1 MTFSLI
7 QVSLICLVYLSLLF
21 GVAYATEQGW
31 LPDNIIY
38 HPITYVF
45 SLGIFASA
53 WSYYGVIELAENYG
67 YGALAYYLGTGAL
80 FLFAPV
86 ALKPLFELA
95 RRFQIN
101 SIADLLTF
109 RYHSQSVGGIVSICM
124 LLSMAPLIALQI
136 KAVADTA
143 GIMKQFNDIE
153 AQANNL
159 KFGSREIIALAYC
172 ILVALFAMQFGAK
185 REVHKGLISVM
196 AFESI
201 VKLLGL
207 ITIGLAAVYAVFNGP
222 AGLDNWLI
230 ENPEHMANLYRP
242 IDDGS
247 SHTLLL
253 VFLATAVSM
262 PHIFHMTVVEN
273 RAKDVSQIVSWAF
286 PLFLFF
292 MALPIFPILWAG
304 YKLGVSSPAEYFPL
318 AIPLS
323 LDSPTLAIISFVAG
337 MSAATGA
344 VVGIA
349 LAMATM
355 IMNHW
360 ILPSAPLG
368 IQKEL
373 YPQLVKIRRIVI
385 LVVVLAGYAFYWALK
400 NRFNL
405 TDLAFTSFIA
415 TLQFLPGVI
424 AVAHWSRGNRKGL
437 MAGLSLGM
445 LTWFM
450 GLFLPMLI
458 GISSLPINLN
468 MPGTSLSFNIGVD
481 HWDTITLWSLGLNT
495 ITFVFVSLITEQTDD
510 ERYSAELCSEDEL
523 SHPIRLTLNVRSPEE
538 IVERLSKRI
547 GESTARIEVDRAL
560 THLGLS
566 PSERRPYALRRI
578 RDELEANLSGLLG
591 ISMASEIMDR
601 QVPFIVPESDVPTD
615 ITLIESRLNQY
626 RSHLTGLAAELNNLR
641 LYHRRTLEELPMAV
655 CSVGKDS
662 EILMW
667 NSAMM
672 KLTGISSEM
681 VTGSHLNDV
690 LEPWGTI
697 LSNFASSEKTR
708 FYKLSL
714 ELADKT
720 HWISLHKANI
730 PTSIANKIDGQVIL
744 VEDITELQTLEK
756 ELIHSERLASVGR
769 LAAGVAHE
777 IGNPVTGIACLAQNM
792 KYETDNEEVLETADQ
807 ILSQTDR
814 VTSIVQ
820 SLVGFSHSGSHENQ
834 AMQVVN
840 LNECAEEAIKLLR
853 LQKEK
858 QQVTYENNL
867 DESFNILGDSR
878 RVIQI
883 FVNLLSNSRD
893 ASIEGDKIV
902 INGSEREATIE
913 FHVTDQGAG
922 IPPNIQ
928 DRILEPFFTT
938 KDPGEGT
945 GLGLAMV
952 YSIVEEH
959 KGNLQIISPC
969 DKQSQNGTRIVINI
983 PKAIETQLTKGNT
996 TT

>member
-1 MTFSLI
+1 MTFNLF
-7 QVSLICLVYLSLLF
+7 QVAIICLGYLALLF
-21 GVAYATEQGW
+21 GVAHATEKGW
-31 LPDNIIY
+31 VSDRIIY

-53 WSYYGVIELAENYG
+53 WSYYGVIELAQKYG

-80 FLFAPV
+80 FLFAPI

-109 RYHSQSVGGIVSICM
+109 RYHSQSVGGIISLCM

-136 KAVADTA
+136 KAVADTS
-143 GIMKQFNDIE
+143 GIMKHL
-153 AQANNL
+153 NNVQTKSMGL
-159 KFGSREIIALAYC
+159 QFGSQEILALAYC
-172 ILVALFAMQFGAK
+172 IVVAIFAMQFGAK

-207 ITIGLAAVYAVFNGP
+207 LTIGLIAVYVVFKGP
-222 AGLDNWLI
+222 GDLDQWLMQ
-230 ENPEHMANLYRP
+230 NPEHLENLYLP

-273 RAKDVSQIVSWAF
+273 RAKDVSKFISWAF

-304 YKLGVSSPAEYFPL
+304 YKLDVALPAEYFPM

-323 LDSPTLAIISFVAG
+323 LNTQSFAIVSFVAG

-344 VVGIA
+344 IIGIS

-373 YPQLVKIRRIVI
+373 YPQIVKIRRIVI
-385 LVVVLAGYAFYWALK
+385 LVVILAGYAFYLALK
-400 NRFNL
+400 NQFNL
-405 TDLAFTSFIA
+405 TELAFTSFIA

-424 AVAHWSRGNRKGL
+424 AVAHWSQGNRKGL
-437 MAGLSLGM
+437 LAGLTLGM
-445 LTWFM
+445 ITWFVC
-450 GLFLPMLI
+450 LFLPMLM
-458 GISSLPINLN
+458 GISSTKLDLVVV
-468 MPGTSLSFNIGVD
+468 SFNIGID

-495 ITFVFVSLITEQTDD
+495 ISFVLVSLMTEASDD

-523 SHPIRLTLNVRSPEE
+523 SHPIRLTLDVRSPEE

-547 GESTARIEVDRAL
+547 GESTAQIEVNRAL
-560 THLGLS
+560 SHLGLS
-566 PSERRPYALRRI
+566 PSERRPYALRRL

-591 ISMASEIMDR
+591 ISMASEIMDK
-601 QVPFIVPESDVPTD
+601 QVPFIVPETDVPTD
-615 ITLIESRLNQY
+615 ITLIENRLSQY

-667 NSAMM
+667 NSAMV
-672 KLTGISSEM
+672 KLTGISSES
-681 VTGSHLNDV
+681 VTGSHLMDV
-690 LEPWGTI
+690 LEPWGSI
-697 LSNFASSEKTR
+697 LFNFAGSEKTR
-708 FYKLSL
+708 FYKLSV
-714 ELADKT
+714 ELAGKM

-744 VEDITELQTLEK
+744 IEDITEIQTLEK
-756 ELIHSERLASVGR
+756 ELVHSERLASVGR

-792 KYETDNEEVLETADQ
+792 RYETENTEVLETAEQ

-834 AMQVVN
+834 AMHVVN
-840 LNECAEEAIKLLR
+840 IRECAEEAIKLLR

-858 QQVTYENNL
+858 QQVDYENKLNGEFL
-867 DESFNILGDSR
+867 VLGDSR
-878 RVIQI
+878 RIIQI

-893 ASIEGDKIV
+893 ASHTGEQILIDGHD
-902 INGSEREATIE
+902 NDTTIE
-913 FHVTDQGAG
+913 FHVTDEGSG
-922 IPPNIQ
+922 IPQNIQ

-938 KDPGEGT
+938 KEPGEGT

-952 YSIVEEH
+952 YSIVEDH
-959 KGNLQIISPC
+959 KGNLQILSPFYK
-969 DKQSQNGTRIVINI
+969 DSQKGTRIVINL
-983 PKAIETQLTKGNT
+983 PKAIETDSTNGNT
-996 TT
+996 RS